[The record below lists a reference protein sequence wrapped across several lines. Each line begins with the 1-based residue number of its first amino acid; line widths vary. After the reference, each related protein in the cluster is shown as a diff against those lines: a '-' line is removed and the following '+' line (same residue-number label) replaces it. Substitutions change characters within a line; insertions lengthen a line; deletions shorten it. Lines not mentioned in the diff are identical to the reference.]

1 MHGPFA
7 ERYSVTV
14 TSPAPLLILEDDRY
28 RDHAGPDG
36 HPERPARL
44 GAVAEAIAAAAPCAR
59 LSPRA
64 AEDDELL
71 RVHTADHLK
80 VLRMATQEAPT
91 RLDADTYFGPRS
103 ESVARLAAGGL
114 IEVVRAVTRGDAV
127 RGLAA
132 VRPPGHHAEADR
144 AMGFCLLNNAAIA
157 TRAAQAEGSAERVLV
172 IDWDVHHGNG
182 TQHVFEADPS
192 VLYFS
197 THQFPYYPG
206 TGAADEAGIGRGA
219 GATLNVPMPAGC
231 GDAEYVGVF
240 QRVLAPAA
248 RAFRPDLIL
257 VSCGFDAHHDDP
269 LASMDITGGGYLALS
284 QLVRALA
291 DELCEGRLVFALEGG
306 YALSGLAEGTGAVLS
321 ACLADTAVPVP
332 EPDAPAGS
340 LLRHVLTPVVG
351 VHGSRIRGLGA
362 L

>member
-1 MHGPFA
+1 
-7 ERYSVTV
+7 VTV
-14 TSPAPLLILEDDRY
+14 AAPLVVLEDDRY
-28 RDHAGPDG
+28 RDHVGPRD

-44 GAVAEAIAAAAPCAR
+44 GAVAEAIAAHPACPRLTAR
-59 LSPRA
+59 P

-71 RVHTADHLK
+71 RVHTADHLRI
-80 VLRMATQEAPT
+80 LREAAQRAPT
-91 RLDADTYFGPRS
+91 RLDADTYCGPHS

-114 IEVVRAVTRGDAV
+114 VEVVRAVARGDAI

-157 TRAAQAEGSAERVLV
+157 ARAIQAEAGAERVLV

-182 TQHVFEADPS
+182 TQHVFEEDPS

-206 TGAADEAGIGRGA
+206 TGAAGEAGRGRGL

-248 RAFRPDLIL
+248 RAFGPDLIL
-257 VSCGFDAHHDDP
+257 VSCGFDAHRDDP
-269 LASMDITGGGYLALS
+269 LASMDVSGAGYLALAH
-284 QLVRALA
+284 LVRGLA
-291 DELCEGRLVFALEGG
+291 DELCAGRLVFALEGG
-306 YALSGLAEGTGAVLS
+306 YALTGLAEGTSAILT
-321 ACLADTAVPVP
+321 ACLADRAAPVP
-332 EPDAPAGS
+332 APDAPAGS
-340 LLRHVLTPVVG
+340 LLRHVLTPVVA
-351 VHGSRIRGLGA
+351 VHGHRIRHLGA